1 VIGKGGE
8 MYDHITHTRKWSE
21 RLFTDVYK
29 DFLTEE
35 EIKSML
41 ENKDIWLDAED
52 VAKRLEER
60 NEKRSAEKEDPVKK
74 EPKKVT
80 RRTKKT

>member
-1 VIGKGGE
+1 
-8 MYDHITHTRKWSE
+8 
-21 RLFTDVYK
+21 LFADVYK
-29 DFLTEE
+29 DFLTDE